1 MGNPLM
7 YGAQASG
14 TTGGGINWAGLGQG
28 LLNSIPVI
36 GPIAGGIFGAI
47 GAGMNANDD
56 RKYRNRLFDYQK
68 QQDALQ
74 QKNTERQMGMNSLSF
89 LRDDFKTA
97 LYRSL
102 TRGF

>member
-1 MGNPLM
+1 M
-7 YGAQASG
+7 YGAQAAGS
-14 TTGGGINWAGLGQG
+14 TGGGINWAGLGQG

-47 GAGMNANDD
+47 GAGMNASED

-68 QQDALQ
+68 QQDKIQ
-74 QKNTERQMGMNSLSF
+74 QGNVDRQMGMNSLSF